1 MKLVKLKYWYVLVTN
16 FYDFNSYFLQLCYF
30 FYFYLCSNTIFN
42 SSEVLPTIQE
52 IEQCFGAT
60 HPGIY
65 DCEKQMFTL
74 NFRGL
79 SFCFDVDSKFQVEMN
94 FISYVNIHKNI
105 L

>member
-1 MKLVKLKYWYVLVTN
+1 MLPNIFPV
-16 FYDFNSYFLQLCYF
+16 S
-30 FYFYLCSNTIFN
+30 SNTIFN

-65 DCEKQMFTL
+65 DCEKQIFTL

-79 SFCFDVDSKFQVEMN
+79 SFCFDVDSKFQVCLLIFCQIYFQEL
-94 FISYVNIHKNI
+94 I
-105 L
+105 

>member
-1 MKLVKLKYWYVLVTN
+1 MMSDLLYFT
-16 FYDFNSYFLQLCYF
+16 FYST
-30 FYFYLCSNTIFN
+30 TIFN
-42 SSEVLPTIQE
+42 SSDVVPSIQE

-79 SFCFDVDSKFQVEMN
+79 SFCFDVDSKFQVTVDFCN
-94 FISYVNIHKNI
+94 
-105 L
+105 